1 MRYYTRFVTTL
12 TATGLLLLA
21 GGMRGPGAVSPA
33 QAEEDIPFGL
43 KDCEIRTPNDD
54 FDQEYSL
61 VKAVHWFNYPDEGF
75 RQCRQS
81 ITLKGSLVLNHK
93 IELNGATLGSLT
105 NDPTKR
111 FTFDGGGA
119 TLLAHKLPSSACA
132 FTVNNNYVTIK
143 NLVIKDGSGDAICLT
158 AKAID
163 VRFENILVYNAQGA
177 GIRVA
182 NGANMIKMMQG
193 IKVIHTKGPGIIFE
207 GWMANN
213 NHEIYYNI
221 DDQGFVDQASLSF
234 WDNMSNNAGIVTPT
248 KLQFIDVKVI
258 GSEIRGRVKKCEQ
271 ISANCVLTTVSDVLI
286 YRVGEQVINTVEEC
300 NQNLPATKQMYC
312 ALDKPAVTDVT
323 QADGTIIQQHGFVA
337 CQGQMLSSFLTCMG
351 ESPKTTNLVAR
362 AHVKSSG
369 DFSIN
374 TRIKLDNNQDS
385 FMLVPVDAKGLGG
398 VVFASSSCPFI
409 PKKNIKLQVLES
421 NCSGAAGAVAGGNS
435 SALTKIDT
443 PAQCKQYVG
452 AEAHAACDLPN
463 YASCYGKMLPEFKT
477 CVGDT
482 TPIDYGTGSSS
493 SSSGGSSSGGGYYG
507 GDCGDSDIHV
517 TGSSADGKQLDYCLN
532 EELVIE
538 RGYRNKAECLAAR
551 DHFYGN
557 LTQLQHVD
565 SDKDGT
571 PDIYEDRNLNCYA
584 EKFETDLFNPDTDGD
599 GIMDGNE
606 LGLTGQQGYRECYL
620 IVNADGSQPTN
631 LPPGIDATLYPA
643 DYYDQAVER
652 LNPKDGK
659 DYMSV
664 PYIVRTDDSNPDVKT
679 PCATPNTFTSQ
690 FTTCTEDALVASLAP
705 KGFVPGD
712 QPGQGFCAGTDPT
725 DHDTDNDGVD
735 DGRELRPIQFNPD
748 AQYYLWDWN
757 EGIGTKVLGQDQ
769 SGETTT
775 LIEQACE
782 AGGDKGEVGRYFI
795 SQSIRVEAS
804 SAGDVDGDGVPNSSD
819 NCPSVS
825 NAGQDDAD
833 GDGKGDACKGVVW
846 DGTVNEK
853 HIYLC
858 MSDSVIQSGASISS
872 DYYSNPANFD
882 TGVGQTNPFNVDTDD
897 DGFCDGPGGPG
908 CTAAGKADQ
917 DHVPWFKHP
926 SGKNEKDLPCKNDLI
941 YNFIDPQYRSAV
953 RKSVQEFQEY
963 QIAGKVDFQ
972 TIGDD
977 VKTFYDGQIAK
988 IITANGGR
996 PLHDIDEDKIP
1007 DVVESPDG
1015 KCASIATGSLVSSAF
1030 SADFDGDKLED
1041 RNDPCP
1047 NDAFPYT
1054 VFPSEDATT
1063 QQQYEA
1069 ELEQSAKACGATGP
1083 NAYAPNLAV
1092 YCYLD
1097 WDNDGLRNCE
1107 EDYNV
1112 SGGKSQAS
1120 LYETSVLKADTD
1132 GEGLIDY
1139 LELFSAK
1146 TNPIDPDSDHDGLND
1161 FEEVSK
1167 DGDANSPANVV
1178 TGKAAGSCKD
1188 AGAKFDTDPNSPDTD
1203 GDGLPD
1209 GFELNTDN
1217 GKQKTNPNN
1226 PDSDADGL
1234 CDGGADV
1241 ELTTTSGSK
1250 ISCKTGEDLNGD
1262 GQTPVA
1268 GQAVAISGLDESDP
1282 CVGDT
1287 DGDQKPDNVDECKTI
1302 ANQSC
1307 SGANKM
1313 GFDTDLDGIPD
1324 LTEQTITGT
1333 LFDKADT
1340 DDDGLIDGCD
1350 RDADGEVMFGKGELC
1365 NQVASGKFDP
1375 NFNKY
1380 RDCGSAPYT
1389 GCDTDPTNNDTD
1401 GDVLNDSQERN
1412 YPTNPLVQD
1421 TDGDCLSDGLEE
1433 THFNQNPDGSF
1444 TEVAGSR
1451 DGRWAGC
1458 GELASTPDARGTV
1471 CTELNANDSDTDH
1484 DGLPDGKV
1492 GQIGEDRN
1500 CNGVTDVDATGLLTE
1515 TSALTWDTDAD
1526 GFGDYEE
1533 MTAFGGFGV
1542 AGNLSRAISG
1552 NARGC
1557 SLVTNQATAPMSR
1570 ANVWYAVLLL
1580 LPVVLWRRRCN
1591 V

>member
-1 MRYYTRFVTTL
+1 MVYRNLIAFTTRLGACAFLAAAAIL
-12 TATGLLLLA
+12 TWPPTAEAAKLA
-21 GGMRGPGAVSPA
+21 KESC
-33 QAEEDIPFGL
+33 DISIEQ
-43 KDCEIRTPNDD
+43 DTPDKLESLRVVADYFNKDD
-54 FDQEYSL
+54 FLQ
-61 VKAVHWFNYPDEGF
+61 
-75 RQCRQS
+75 RCRTS
-81 ITLKGSLVLNHK
+81 WTISPTIKKITLNS
-93 IELNGATLGSLT
+93 ELLISGIPGPSGL
-105 NDPTKR
+105 
-111 FTFDGGGA
+111 TFDGNGV
-119 TLLAHKLPSSACA
+119 LLSARNIASGTCA
-132 FTVNNNYVTIK
+132 IKVDTHTVTIK
-143 NLVIKDGSGDAICLT
+143 NLEIGDTNGDAICVT
-158 AKAID
+158 AKANTII
-163 VRFENILVYNAQGA
+163 FENVYIHDSTGNGGGVRIAA
-177 GIRVA
+177 
-182 NGANMIKMMQG
+182 GANTIKLGQG
-193 IKVIHTKGPGIIFE
+193 MKIVHTKGPGIIFE
-207 GWMANN
+207 GGMAHN
-213 NHEIYYNI
+213 NHDIYYNI
-221 DDQGFVDQASLSF
+221 DKEGFVDSGSLSF
-234 WDNMSNNAGIVTPT
+234 WDNMSNNAGVVTPT

-271 ISANCVLTTVSDVLI
+271 ESANCELTTVSDVLV
-286 YRVGEQVINTVEEC
+286 YRVGEVKIDTPEQCKE
-300 NQNLPATKQMYC
+300 QMPGTKQDLC
-312 ALDKPAVTDVT
+312 DPAKAPTMDVP
-323 QADGTIIQQHGFVA
+323 QADGTVTQQNTFSKCKGL
-337 CQGQMLSSFLTCMG
+337 QLTSFLSCMN
-351 ESPKTTNLVAR
+351 EKPSTTNLVAR
-362 AHVKSSG
+362 AQVKPSG

-385 FMLVPVDAKGLGG
+385 FVIVPVDAKGDAG

-409 PKKNIKLQVLES
+409 PKKNIKIQVLES
-421 NCSGAAGAVAGGNS
+421 NCSGSAGGVPGSTS
-435 SALTKIDT
+435 SALIKIDT

-452 AEAHAACDLPN
+452 AASQAACDMN
-463 YASCYGKMLPEFKT
+463 EYKGCYGMMLPEFKS

-493 SSSGGSSSGGGYYG
+493 SSSGGSSSGGGYDG
-507 GDCGDSDIHV
+507 TCTDSDIHV
-517 TGSSADGKQLDYCLN
+517 VGTEDGKQVDRCIT
-532 EELVIE
+532 EDSVIE
-538 RGYRNKAECLAAR
+538 RGYRSKAECLAAR
-551 DHFYGN
+551 DKFAGS
-557 LTQLQHVD
+557 LTRLQHTD
-565 SDKDGT
+565 SDKDSV
-571 PDIYEDRNLNCYA
+571 PDIYEDRNLNC
-584 EKFETDLFNPDTDGD
+584 ERDKFETDLFNPDTDGD
-599 GIMDGNE
+599 GIMDGSE
-606 LGLTGQQGYRECYL
+606 LGETGKQGYRECYL
-620 IVNADGSQPTN
+620 IVEADGKQPTN

-643 DYYDQAVER
+643 DYFAQAVER
-652 LNPKDGK
+652 RNPKDGK

-664 PYIVRTDDSNPDVKT
+664 PYVITVNTNEPEVKV
-679 PCATPNTFTSQ
+679 PCAPPNTFTSE
-690 FTTCTEDALVASLAP
+690 FTTCTGDALVASLAP

-712 QPGQGFCAGTDPT
+712 TPGQGFCAGTDPT
-725 DHDTDNDGVD
+725 DDDTDDDGSS
-735 DGRELRPIQFNPD
+735 DGRELQPIQFNPD
-748 AQYYLWDWN
+748 AKYYLWDWN

-769 SGETTT
+769 TGETTS
-775 LIEQACE
+775 LIEQECE
-782 AGGDKGEVGRYFI
+782 ADGDKGEVGRYFI

-804 SAGDVDGDGVPNSSD
+804 SAGDADGDGVPNSSD

-825 NAGQDDAD
+825 NYGQDDAD

-858 MSDSVIQSGASISS
+858 MSDSVVQSGASISS
-872 DYYSNPANFD
+872 DYYSNPANFN
-882 TGVGQTNPFNVDTDD
+882 TGIGQTNPFNIDTDD
-897 DGFCDGPGGPG
+897 DGFCDGDSGSA
-908 CTAAGKADQ
+908 CIAAGKPDK
-917 DHVPWFKHP
+917 DNVPWFKHP
-926 SGKNEKDLPCKNDLI
+926 SGKNEKDKPCKDDLI
-941 YNFIDPQYRSAV
+941 YTFIDPQYRKAV
-953 RKSVQEFQEY
+953 RTAVQEFQEY
-963 QIAGKVDFQ
+963 QAAGKVDFQ

-988 IITANGGR
+988 ILKANGGR
-996 PLHDIDEDKIP
+996 PLHDTDEDKIP

-1015 KCASIATGSLVSSAF
+1015 KCASIANGSLVSSAF

-1054 VFPSEDATT
+1054 VFPSEDAAT

-1083 NAYAPNLAV
+1083 NAYAPNLVV

-1120 LYETSVLKADTD
+1120 LYETSVVKADTD

-1209 GFELNTDN
+1209 GFELNSDN

-1241 ELTTTSGSK
+1241 ELTSTSGGK
-1250 ISCKTGEDLNGD
+1250 ITCKTGEDLNGD

-1350 RDADGEVMFGKGELC
+1350 RDVDGNVMPGKGELC

-1375 NFNKY
+1375 NFNKH
-1380 RDCGSAPYT
+1380 RDCGTAPYT
-1389 GCDTDPTNNDTD
+1389 GCDTDPITNDTD
-1401 GDVLNDSQERN
+1401 GDTLNDSQERN

-1433 THFNQNPDGSF
+1433 THFDQNNL
-1444 TEVAGSR
+1444 EIAGSR

-1458 GELASTPDARGTV
+1458 TEIATTPDARGTV

-1500 CNGVTDVDATGLLTE
+1500 CSGYADVDATGLLTE

-1542 AGNLSRAISG
+1542 NGNLSRAISG

-1557 SLVTNQATAPMSR
+1557 SFVANRAAAPVSA
-1570 ANVWYAVLLL
+1570 ANLWYALVLL
-1580 LPVVLWRRRCN
+1580 LPVAMWRRR
-1591 V
+1591 VGGRV